1 MATKAPKVETLAKSM
16 AALDP
21 GYREQR
27 NLINEQIAGLSGLYG
42 AQREALDATKV
53 QSFNQINDQAT
64 GRGAA
69 FSGIPV
75 HEQADYL
82 STHYL
87 PGLTNLANQ
96 ENAERMQY
104 RQDMARLNTEQRNI
118 AISRIDQQQSA
129 LNQWN
134 LQQAQLQAQARENE
148 LNRKFQA
155 AQNAADRAAQAA
167 EGAANR
173 AANAPDLYADIFN
186 TFTKTAGG
194 DRYVSGANY
203 KQQKAFAARYGMS
216 GADFDRNYAQF
227 RNPASTA
234 QYR

>member
-1 MATKAPKVETLAKSM
+1 MATKAPKVDTLAKSM

-104 RQDMARLNTEQRNI
+104 RQDMARLNTEQRNM
-118 AISRIDQQQSA
+118 AIGRIDQQQSA

-134 LQQAQLQAQARENE
+134 LQQAQLQAQARENA
-148 LNRKFQA
+148 LNRQFEA

-167 EGAANR
+167 SRASSAPPTIQQYISDALASNYNGENVRNGWTEDVLARQVASLYGISRQEALNR
-173 AANAPDLYADIFN
+173 YIYP
-186 TFTKTAGG
+186 
-194 DRYVSGANY
+194 
-203 KQQKAFAARYGMS
+203 ARRGIE
-216 GADFDRNYAQF
+216 
-227 RNPASTA
+227 
-234 QYR
+234 